1 MTEYRLSYACVRIH
15 GSTDQKKLKE
25 ATKRFLREAEEQK
38 RKITE
43 NESIGSVRRKS
54 ESM

>member
-38 RKITE
+38 KKEKDNVLHR
-43 NESIGSVRRKS
+43 
-54 ESM
+54 

>member
-25 ATKRFLREAEEQK
+25 ATNRFLREAEEQK
-38 RKITE
+38 KKEKDNNANCTNHIPK
-43 NESIGSVRRKS
+43 GV
-54 ESM
+54 